1 MIKIA
6 VIGFGKI
13 GQVRAKEIN
22 ENPNTLL
29 VGIYD
34 KYPEQLSS
42 CTDTNVI
49 KCNSIEDL
57 LSLDVDSI
65 FVCTYNKYAPEYTI
79 LALKAGKHVFCEKPP
94 ARNSKELEEVIKVEK
109 ETGLILKYGFNHRY
123 HYSIIEA
130 KRLIEKNFF
139 GKLLWLRGVYGKA
152 GGNKFE
158 SNWRN
163 NKEESGGGILLDQGI
178 HMLDL
183 MILFAGDFIDIKSM
197 VQTKYWDISVE
208 DNAFALMKTKNNVT
222 AMLHSSATQ
231 WRHKFTLEMNFE
243 DGTIILDGI
252 LSSTRS
258 YGDETLIVSKRQ
270 FEDEAFAFGK
280 PREEK
285 IYFDTDDSWK
295 LELEEFVD
303 VIING
308 KEIKHGS
315 SLDALNVMK
324 TIEKIYEESK
334 YYDTNSNGE

>member
-13 GQVRAKEIN
+13 GQVRAREIN
-22 ENPNTLL
+22 ANPHTVL

-34 KYPEQLSS
+34 KYPEQLES
-42 CTDTNVI
+42 CTDNSVI
-49 KCNSIEDL
+49 KCMSVEEV
-57 LSLDVDSI
+57 LSLDIDAV
-65 FVCTYNKYAPEYTI
+65 FVCTYNKYAPEYTM
-79 LALKAGKHVFCEKPP
+79 LALQKGKHVFCEKPP
-94 ARNSKELEEVIKVEK
+94 ARNSQELEEVIEIEK
-109 ETGLILKYGFNHRY
+109 KTGLVLKYGFNHRY
-123 HYSIIEA
+123 HYSVMEA
-130 KRLIEKNFF
+130 KKLIEKNFF

-163 NKEESGGGILLDQGI
+163 NYEESGGGILLDQGI

-183 MILFAGDFIDIKSM
+183 MILFAGEFVEVKSM
-197 VQTKYWDISVE
+197 VQTKYWNVSVE
-208 DNAFALMKTKNNVT
+208 DNAFALMKTNNNVT

-231 WRHKFTLEMNFE
+231 WRHKFVLEMNFE

-303 VIING
+303 VIQNN
-308 KEIKHGS
+308 KKVEQGS
-315 SLDALNVMK
+315 SFDAITVMR

-334 YYDTNSNGE
+334 YYNQDGE